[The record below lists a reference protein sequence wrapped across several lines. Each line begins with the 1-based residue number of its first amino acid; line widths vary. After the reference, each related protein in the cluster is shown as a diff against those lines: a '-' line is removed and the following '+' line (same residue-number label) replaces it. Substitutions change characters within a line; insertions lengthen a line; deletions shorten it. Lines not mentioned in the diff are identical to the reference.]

1 MEVESAEM
9 KDASHGRMKQVKMGS
24 LMEWCGVD
32 TRMDKDVGKMK

>member
-24 LMEWCGVD
+24 LMEWCGVVWCGIQGWI
-32 TRMDKDVGKMK
+32 KI